1 MNTPWK
7 HSLAAALVALV
18 LASAAATLGA
28 GSAHAMD
35 TMDGDPVS
43 FELERL
49 EGGTLSIESLR
60 GQWVVLNYWATWCAP
75 CRKEIPDLSALH
87 ERADHITVVGLAYEE
102 TEPEAFRE
110 FLAELKPSYPNLL
123 VDVFDPPQPF
133 GPPRA
138 LPTTIVLDPDGV
150 PVKTFVG
157 PVTGEQLEAFV
168 DGTDEG

>member
-1 MNTPWK
+1 MKQRTILTLTA
-7 HSLAAALVALV
+7 SLV
-18 LASAAATLGA
+18 LASGVAAGTAA
-28 GSAHAMD
+28 DQAPA
-35 TMDGDPVS
+35 PVS

-49 EGGTLSIESLR
+49 EGGTLSIADLR

-75 CRKEIPDLSALH
+75 CRKEIPDLSDLH

-138 LPTTIVLDPDGV
+138 LPTTIVLDPQGV
-150 PVKTFVG
+150 PVETFVG
-157 PVTGEQLEAFV
+157 PVTGEQIETFV
-168 DGTDEG
+168 AGAGAPVE